1 MPVGALTVWVVVAI
15 SSQILYQPVFWCKF
29 ELNNN
34 SNIARFLKTLHTT
47 NRPMFFPL
55 LCVRLIRMNPT
66 RLMQCYHTPF
76 QHNNL
81 LITSYSCLL
90 ITDISLVSSAI
101 IPANPSFF
109 FQAEAF
115 MRPCVRMGPLN
126 PHLCIM
132 TPINLLS
139 AHESDGKQVSADS
152 R

>member
-1 MPVGALTVWVVVAI
+1 M
-15 SSQILYQPVFWCKF
+15 LYQPVFRCKF

-34 SNIARFLKTLHTT
+34 SSIARFLKNVHTT
-47 NRPMFFPL
+47 NRFFPL
-55 LCVRLIRMNPT
+55 LCVRPIRMNPT
-66 RLMQCYHTPF
+66 RLMQCYRAPF

-109 FQAEAF
+109 FHAEAF
-115 MRPCVRMGPLN
+115 TRPRVRMGPLN
-126 PHLCIM
+126 PHLCIT